1 MPLSPGTPFGP
12 YKVLAPLGS
21 GGMGEV
27 YRARDLKLQRD
38 VALKVLPDAVA
49 RDDDRLARFE
59 REAYVLAALNHPH
72 IAAIYG
78 VAENKGVT
86 ALVLE
91 LVEGPRFSSASASCT
106 SS

>member
-12 YKVLAPLGS
+12 YKVWLN
-21 GGMGEV
+21 
-27 YRARDLKLQRD
+27 
-38 VALKVLPDAVA
+38 VLPDAVA

-91 LVEGPRFSSASASCT
+91 LVEGPTLQQRKRVVHVVLNWTPRRAPGT
-106 SS
+106 